1 MIVRQ
6 PPRAAT
12 WLLERLLRIS
22 DLDPLIG
29 DLAEQFAQG
38 RSRFWY
44 WWQTMGVIGL
54 ELVRMLRRHGLSFAA
69 AVLAGCALTQ
79 LWMLGSSYAFQPL
92 YANLPQVS
100 AHPWSAAALLRVAGM
115 QLNGIS
121 NGVLTFATVWLVI
134 RVHRAH
140 QRAVLMVFVLA
151 LMGPRLPGIVRLL
164 IDAATHMRF
173 TFALV
178 RLIVPTALQTVYT
191 LAEGLWAIRAERFAE
206 LDRRTRYVTA
216 LAVVLSVLVAI
227 IYHAQ
232 LVGALPRERPEWIVL
247 DAMDIAGIG
256 YLGYLLWRPK
266 SARRIGNAQRPPLS
280 RVVLLAGESR

>member
-6 PPRAAT
+6 PPRPAT
-12 WLLERLLRIS
+12 WLLERLAGTP
-22 DLDPLIG
+22 DFDPLIG
-29 DLAEQFAQG
+29 DLAEQYAQG

-54 ELVRMLRRHGLSFAA
+54 ELVRSLRRHGLSFAA

-79 LWMLGSSYAFQPL
+79 LWMFGSSYAFQPL

-100 AHPWSAAALLRVAGM
+100 AHPWTAAALLRVAGM
-115 QLNGIS
+115 QLNAIS

-164 IDAATHMRF
+164 SDPATDARSTY
-173 TFALV
+173 ALV

-206 LDRRTRYVTA
+206 MNRRMRSVTL

-232 LVGALPRERPEWIVL
+232 LVGALPRARPEWIVL
-247 DAMDIAGIG
+247 DAIDIAGIG
-256 YLGYLLWRPK
+256 YLGYLLWRPR
-266 SARRIGNAQRPPLS
+266 SAPRTGNAQRPPLLWP
-280 RVVLLAGESR
+280 VLPAGENR